1 MYFSNYGHRNT
12 SLNKCLNSPLSEDP
26 STSNMVNSPKHFSK
40 LGNSNFIILIDPCDD
55 N

>member
-26 STSNMVNSPKHFSK
+26 STSNMVNGPNTVQSWTTGTLPD
-40 LGNSNFIILIDPCDD
+40 L
-55 N
+55 